1 VNNCAKGFSERVSE
15 CEKTLINEGYKVFSH
30 RNKLYKKNDIEY
42 AIIYFGYIVYVR
54 YYPRSVNILI
64 LASKFGEIYSYNPE
78 KDTLKKVGYGVNK
91 NGYRTAFL
99 PTGVYNNKGYLIYL
113 HRTVSSVVLWAW
125 TQKKP
130 TVNELKVIKGI
141 GTKVKMYNTVIIAE
155 FQNKHHTND
164 EDYYLSN
171 LEWNFVKRGKRHW
184 KAVIGNDPVKD
195 ARGLMLRGE
204 FPSNREF
211 KERWDLSVSD
221 SAISAM
227 KYGNT
232 WQVRTEP
239 IAPMTNPMEN
249 LKDNIG

>member
-1 VNNCAKGFSERVSE
+1 MSNISNLVQKINDCREKLISEGYSVVSER
-15 CEKTLINEGYKVFSH
+15 N
-30 RNKLYKKNDIEY
+30 NLYRKNNIEF
-42 AIIYFGYIVYVR
+42 AIILFGRIVYLR

-64 LASKFGEIYSYNPE
+64 LASKFGDIYSYNPE
-78 KDTLKKVGYGVNK
+78 KDTLKKVGYSVNK
-91 NGYRTAFL
+91 NGYRISYL

-113 HRTVSSVVLWAW
+113 CRTVSSVVLWAW

-130 TVNELKVIKGI
+130 TVYELKVIKGI
-141 GTKVKMYNTVIIAE
+141 GTKVRMYNTVVIAE

-171 LEWNFVKRGKRHW
+171 LEWNFIKRGKRHW
-184 KAVIGNDPVKD
+184 KAVIGNDPVRD
-195 ARGLMLRGE
+195 ARELMLKGK

-211 KERWDLSVSD
+211 KEKWDLNVTD

-239 IAPMTNPMEN
+239 IVPMTNPMEN